1 MLTSSNKLASC
12 LKESEKKN
20 KPKQLKDKGS
30 MVTQISSLLSV
41 NSVGGLTTELQCTV
55 LKLTFFQLSSL
66 MVLRHS
72 CQSLE
77 KSVINVF
84 QS

>member
-20 KPKQLKDKGS
+20 PKQLKDKGS
-30 MVTQISSLLSV
+30 MVTQLSSLLSV
-41 NSVGGLTTELQCTV
+41 NSVGGLTTELQCKV